1 LCIKKLQQKCWQQ
14 ICWHDIFATKVLAT
28 NLLGKVQGASMS
40 SGLKRTIGNWVE
52 GDRFWDREIEMEL
65 FIEKLDEGDHL
76 LLIAQRRIG
85 KTSLMRQASR
95 LIQDRF
101 VCLHV
106 DLQEAASAADAVAEL
121 SVETRKHTSLWGK
134 TKDIFVNI
142 ARTATENID
151 SLQVAD
157 LKVTLRSGMT
167 EGDWQAKGDRLFAI
181 LADSDKPV
189 VIFLDEVPILVSRLL
204 KGNDYAI
211 TPERRTQAD
220 VFMSWL
226 RSNSLKHQGKVRL
239 VVTGS
244 IGLEPILKQAGLS
257 ATINHFAPFEL
268 GPWTAEAA
276 QGCIEA
282 LAEEYNLEFE
292 EGAIAQM
299 VECIGIC
306 IPYHVQ
312 LFFDLVYQSSKMRKI
327 ETVSKKLISEIYET
341 KMLSTRGHAELSHLE
356 ERLKMVLGPTLHPLA
371 LDLLTETSVTGH
383 LTPEASA
390 VFGREYGIA
399 NDVER
404 PEDVVREVLNILEH
418 DGYLQRDGETY
429 EFVSRLVKDWWNAS
443 HRFNFIT
450 AAKRL
455 GA

>member
-1 LCIKKLQQKCWQQ
+1 
-14 ICWHDIFATKVLAT
+14 
-28 NLLGKVQGASMS
+28 MS
-40 SGLKRTIGNWVE
+40 SGLKRTVGNWVD
-52 GDRFWDREIEMEL
+52 GDRFWDREIEMDL

-76 LLIAQRRIG
+76 LLVAQRRIG
-85 KTSLMRQASR
+85 KTSLMHEASR
-95 LIQDRF
+95 LIQDRYM
-101 VCLHV
+101 CLHV

-121 SVETRKHTSLWGK
+121 SVATRKYQSLWGK
-134 TKDIFVNI
+134 TRDVFINI

-157 LKVTLRSGMT
+157 LKVTLRSGLT
-167 EGDWQAKGDRLFAI
+167 EGDWRAKGDRLFAI

-204 KGNDYAI
+204 KGEDFSI
-211 TPERRTQAD
+211 TPERRAQTDA
-220 VFMSWL
+220 FMSWL

-257 ATINHFAPFEL
+257 ATINHFSPFEL
-268 GPWTAEAA
+268 GPWTVEAA
-276 QGCIEA
+276 QGGIEA
-282 LAEEYNLEFE
+282 LAEEYNLRFQ

-299 VECIGIC
+299 VEHMGIC

-312 LFFDLVYQSSKMRKI
+312 LFFDQVYQSCKLRRI
-327 ETVSKKLISEIYET
+327 QDVSKELISEIYAS

-356 ERLKMVLGPTLHPLA
+356 ERLKMVLGPILYPLA
-371 LDLLTETSVTGH
+371 LDLLTETAVTGC
-383 LTPEASA
+383 LMPEATA
-390 VFGREYGIA
+390 VFGQEYSVA
-399 NDVER
+399 NDIAR
-404 PEDVVREVLNILEH
+404 PEDALREVLNILEH
-418 DGYLQRDGETY
+418 DGYLSKDQETY
-429 EFVSRLVKDWWNAS
+429 GFVSRLVKDWWYATHS
-443 HRFNFIT
+443 FNFRT

>member
-1 LCIKKLQQKCWQQ
+1 
-14 ICWHDIFATKVLAT
+14 
-28 NLLGKVQGASMS
+28 MS
-40 SGLKRTIGNWVE
+40 SGLRRTVGNWVD
-52 GDRFWDREIEMEL
+52 GDRFWGREIEMEL

-76 LLIAQRRIG
+76 LLVAQRRIG
-85 KTSLMRQASR
+85 KTSLMHEASR
-95 LIQDRF
+95 LIQDRY

-106 DLQEAASAADAVAEL
+106 DLQEAASAADAIAEL
-121 SVETRKHTSLWGK
+121 SVETRKHQSLWGK
-134 TKDIFVNI
+134 TKDIFANI

-157 LKVTLRSGMT
+157 LKVTLRSGLT
-167 EGDWQAKGDRLFAI
+167 EGDWRAKGDRLFAI

-204 KGNDYAI
+204 KGDDYTI

-220 VFMSWL
+220 MFMSWL

-257 ATINHFAPFEL
+257 ATINQFAPFEL
-268 GPWTAEAA
+268 GPWTAETAE
-276 QGCIEA
+276 GCVVA

-299 VECIGIC
+299 VEHIGIC

-312 LFFDLVYQSSKMRKI
+312 LFFDLVYQSCKLRKI
-327 ETVSKKLISEIYET
+327 KAVSKEMVSEIYER

-356 ERLKMVLGPTLHPLA
+356 ERLKMVLGPALHPLA
-371 LDLLTETSVTGH
+371 LDLLTETSVTGY

-399 NDVER
+399 NDIER

-418 DGYLQRDGETY
+418 DGYLRKERETY
-429 EFVSRLVKDWWNAS
+429 KFISRLVKDWWYAS
-443 HRFNFIT
+443 HSFNFIQ

>member
-1 LCIKKLQQKCWQQ
+1 
-14 ICWHDIFATKVLAT
+14 
-28 NLLGKVQGASMS
+28 MS
-40 SGLKRTIGNWVE
+40 SGLRRTVGNWVD
-52 GDRFWDREIEMEL
+52 GDRFWGREIEMEL

-76 LLIAQRRIG
+76 LLVAQRRIG
-85 KTSLMRQASR
+85 KTSLMHEASR
-95 LIQDRF
+95 LIQDRY

-106 DLQEAASAADAVAEL
+106 DLQEAASAADAIAEL
-121 SVETRKHTSLWGK
+121 SVETRKHKSLWGK
-134 TKDIFVNI
+134 TKDIFANI

-157 LKVTLRSGMT
+157 LKVTLRSGLT
-167 EGDWQAKGDRLFAI
+167 EGDWRAKGDRLFAI
-181 LADSDKPV
+181 LADSDMPV

-204 KGNDYAI
+204 KGDDYTI

-220 VFMSWL
+220 MFMSWL
-226 RSNSLKHQGKVRL
+226 RSNSLRHQGKVRL

-257 ATINHFAPFEL
+257 ATINHFAPFDL
-268 GPWTAEAA
+268 GPWTVDAAE
-276 QGCIEA
+276 GCIGA
-282 LAEEYNLEFE
+282 LAKEYNLGFE
-292 EGAIAQM
+292 EGAITQM
-299 VECIGIC
+299 VERIGIC

-312 LFFDLVYQSSKMRKI
+312 LFFDLVYQSCKLRKI
-327 ETVSKKLISEIYET
+327 KAVSKEMVSEIYER

-356 ERLKMVLGPTLHPLA
+356 ERLKMVLGPALHPLA
-371 LDLLTETSVTGH
+371 LDLLTETSVTGY

-399 NDVER
+399 NDIER

-418 DGYLQRDGETY
+418 DGYLRKKEETY
-429 EFVSRLVKDWWNAS
+429 EFISRLVKDWWYAS
-443 HRFNFIT
+443 HSFNFIP

>member
-1 LCIKKLQQKCWQQ
+1 V
-14 ICWHDIFATKVLAT
+14 D
-28 NLLGKVQGASMS
+28 
-40 SGLKRTIGNWVE
+40 
-52 GDRFWDREIEMEL
+52 GDRFWDREIEMAL
-65 FIEKLDEGDHL
+65 FLEKLGDGDHL
-76 LLIAQRRIG
+76 LLVAQRRIG
-85 KTSLMRQASR
+85 KTSLMREASR
-95 LIQDRF
+95 LIQDRY

-106 DLQEAASAADAVAEL
+106 DLQEASSAADAAAEL
-121 SVETRKHTSLWGK
+121 GVETRKHQSLWGK
-134 TKDIFVNI
+134 TKDLFANI
-142 ARTATENID
+142 TRTATENID

-167 EGDWQAKGDRLFAI
+167 EGDWRTKGDRLFAI

-204 KGNDYAI
+204 KGNDYTI

-268 GPWTAEAA
+268 GPWTVEAA

-282 LAEEYNLEFE
+282 LAQEYGLGFE

-299 VECIGIC
+299 VKHIGIC

-312 LFFDLVYQSSKMRKI
+312 LFFDLVYQSCKLRKV
-327 ETVSKKLISEIYET
+327 ETVSKELISEIYET

-356 ERLKMVLGPTLHPLA
+356 ERLKMVLGPALHPLA
-371 LDLLTETSVTGH
+371 LDLLTETAVIGH

-399 NDVER
+399 NDMER

-418 DGYLQRDGETY
+418 DGYLRKDGETY